1 MLVAIAGTLAC
12 SRGAA
17 PRVRKIARNI
27 ADEGLR
33 IDEDSP
39 NNVSLGRF
47 VVGFCRRADGAAR
60 RVIPAKAGILL

>member
-27 ADEGLR
+27 DDEGLR

-39 NNVSLGRF
+39 NNVFWGRF
-47 VVGFCRRADGAAR
+47 VV
-60 RVIPAKAGILL
+60 